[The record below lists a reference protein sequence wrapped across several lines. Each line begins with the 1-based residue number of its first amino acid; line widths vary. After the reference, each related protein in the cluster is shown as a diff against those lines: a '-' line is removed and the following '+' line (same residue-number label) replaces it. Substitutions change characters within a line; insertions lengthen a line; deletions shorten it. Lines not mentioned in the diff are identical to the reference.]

1 MAETDTRA
9 HPRAEELLSLGV
21 ATLYEASK
29 LDIACDPALRPA
41 WSGAQLAGPAY
52 PVRCHPADNL
62 PIHHAVERAA
72 AGQVLVIDC
81 AGQLAGYF
89 GDVLATACRAR
100 GVAGVII
107 DGGVRDVDALAR
119 AAFPVFSRGVSVRR
133 TGKSAPGLVGEPIV
147 FAGVD
152 VAPGDMVVADVDG
165 VVIIPAAKLD
175 TVVAA
180 AHARA
185 DKEEGFMAELRNGR
199 TTVDLYDLPR
209 RG

>member
-1 MAETDTRA
+1 MADTDAPA

-21 ATLYEASK
+21 APLYEASK
-29 LDIACDPALRPA
+29 LDIACDPALRPV
-41 WSGAQLAGPAY
+41 WSDARLAGAAY

-72 AGQVLVIDC
+72 SGQVLVIDC

-100 GVAGVII
+100 GVAGVLI

-119 AAFPVFSRGVSVRR
+119 AGFPAFSRGVSVRR
-133 TGKSAPGLVGEPIV
+133 TGKSAPGRVGEPIRV
-147 FAGVD
+147 AGVA
-152 VAPGDMVVADVDG
+152 VAPGAMVVADSDG
-165 VVIIPAAKLD
+165 VVIIPAARLD
-175 TVVAA
+175 VVVAA

-185 DKEEGFMAELRNGR
+185 DKEEGFMAELRKGR
-199 TTVDLYDLPR
+199 TTVDLYDLPPR
-209 RG
+209 R